1 MDKTK
6 GKDLH
11 KAVRNRGMVLIAI
24 GTAVMGLAVFFLLH
38 IYQNK
43 NEEIFRTLIEEN
55 LTSTHQGQASDIR
68 GIIRETGGL
77 LEKLADVYADTA
89 EGGGSGAYLEAIR
102 ELEYLYEVDY
112 YPAEGLQ
119 EALKAAGLTE
129 GGREIRNRLEKG
141 ETVVSDIFL
150 HGGKEPV
157 YVFSILAPAERDGS
171 FTGVFCAYLN
181 ADLLL
186 WTSEKQKYD
195 HADNMLLR
203 RGGELILD
211 GSDYVEG
218 LYNLYDDLEEMKIP
232 EAKVELVRDA
242 MQSDETRLVVLKSP
256 RQGEFYMLTSPLGYN
271 DWMLLSIT
279 HSNEVRGYAAPIMK
293 NTVLLVA
300 VLLIF
305 LALLLGSGWCV
316 YARQREKILHSQARY
331 ELLAEFSDTVLFIY
345 DCAAKNLV
353 FTPNITSR
361 YQIPKSDVIRPFD
374 GNALL
379 TLLHPQDAEIL
390 RDMLKNTDQ
399 FEQNHAKSITLRF
412 HNREGEYRWMRCQGQ
427 LLQDKHGMPLSVVGK
442 LSDVHEM
449 KAKEQELIEN
459 SSADALTGAL
469 NRRAAQERIEELLT
483 HVRCGFLFML
493 DVDDFKKINDSRGH
507 TAGDVLLARLV
518 EGIRKEFRQED
529 ITGRIGGDE
538 FVIFMPD
545 TGDAAV
551 ACQKA
556 ESLLARLAALG
567 EGMSV
572 SIGIA
577 AFPADGGTYQA
588 LYEKADAAMYQAK
601 KLGKHRY
608 SLFTETSAGS

>member
-232 EAKVELVRDA
+232 VAKVELVRDA

-305 LALLLGSGWCV
+305 LALLLGGGWCV

-361 YQIPKSDVIRPFD
+361 YQIPK
-374 GNALL
+374 
-379 TLLHPQDAEIL
+379 
-390 RDMLKNTDQ
+390 
-399 FEQNHAKSITLRF
+399 
-412 HNREGEYRWMRCQGQ
+412 RCQGQ
-427 LLQDKHGMPLSVVGK
+427 LLQDKHGKPLSVVGK

-449 KAKEQELIEN
+449 KAKEQELIES

-507 TAGDVLLARLV
+507 TAGDALLVSLV

-556 ESLLARLAALG
+556 ESLLARLPALG

-577 AFPADGGTYQA
+577 AFPADGDTYQA

-601 KLGKHRY
+601 RLGKHRY
-608 SLFTETSAGS
+608 SLFTEDSAGS

>member
-1 MDKTK
+1 
-6 GKDLH
+6 
-11 KAVRNRGMVLIAI
+11 MVLIAI
-24 GTAVMGLAVFFLLH
+24 GTAVMGFTVFFLLH

-77 LEKLADVYADTA
+77 LEKLVDVYADTA
-89 EGGGSGAYLEAIR
+89 EGGGSG
-102 ELEYLYEVDY
+102 
-112 YPAEGLQ
+112 
-119 EALKAAGLTE
+119 
-129 GGREIRNRLEKG
+129 
-141 ETVVSDIFL
+141 
-150 HGGKEPV
+150 
-157 YVFSILAPAERDGS
+157 
-171 FTGVFCAYLN
+171 AYLN

-218 LYNLYDDLEEMKIP
+218 FYNLYDDLEEMKIP
-232 EAKVELVRDA
+232 EAKVALVRDA

-305 LALLLGSGWCV
+305 LALLLGGGWCV

-379 TLLHPQDAEIL
+379 TLLRPQDAEIL

-399 FEQNHAKSITLRF
+399 FEQNQAKSITLRF
-412 HNREGEYRWMRCQGQ
+412 LNREGEYRWMRCQGQ

-442 LSDVHEM
+442 LSDVYEM
-449 KAKEQELIEN
+449 KAKEQELIE
-459 SSADALTGAL
+459 SSAADAMTGAL

-483 HVRCGFLFML
+483 HVRSGFLFML
-493 DVDDFKKINDSRGH
+493 DVDDFKIVQMLLQHAAHMLLILHIPCKFIFFALICPDKELFPFIKI
-507 TAGDVLLARLV
+507 V
-518 EGIRKEFRQED
+518 EGNHM
-529 ITGRIGGDE
+529 GG
-538 FVIFMPD
+538 IQ
-545 TGDAAV
+545 AAG
-551 ACQKA
+551 KTA
-556 ESLLARLAALG
+556 EN
-567 EGMSV
+567 
-572 SIGIA
+572 
-577 AFPADGGTYQA
+577 FTDGGKRGDFLVQFIDVFLKNLHGCGGTGILQEN
-588 LYEKADAAMYQAK
+588 LNLPEM
-601 KLGKHRY
+601 R
-608 SLFTETSAGS
+608 SLRSSRIRRRRQTVFSS